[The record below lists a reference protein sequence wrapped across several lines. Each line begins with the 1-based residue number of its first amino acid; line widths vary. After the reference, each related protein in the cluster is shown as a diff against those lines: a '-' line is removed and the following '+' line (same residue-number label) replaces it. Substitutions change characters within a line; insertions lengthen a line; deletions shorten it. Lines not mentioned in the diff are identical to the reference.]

1 MKEER
6 RLTYST
12 KQIDFVSDALKIR
25 LLHLLLVD
33 DLDCIDNARFLI
45 ERVIESR
52 SRAYNMHTLVHL
64 TESTA
69 TEFFLYDI
77 FIIESL
83 AWDTTTL
90 SDGGLG
96 MIRNSRVDGI
106 LEVVIGPTD
115 RVERAAHACGC

>member
-1 MKEER
+1 MEEKR
-6 RLTYST
+6 RRAYST
-12 KQIDFVSDALKIR
+12 KQIDFVSDILKIR
-25 LLHLLLVD
+25 LRHLLFLN
-33 DLDCIDNARFLI
+33 DLDGIDNARFLI
-45 ERVIESR
+45 ERVIKSW
-52 SRAYNMHTLVHL
+52 SRAYNMHTSVHL

-106 LEVVIGPTD
+106 LEIVIGPTD
-115 RVERAAHACGC
+115 RVERAAHACEC

>member
-1 MKEER
+1 MEEKR
-6 RLTYST
+6 RRAYST
-12 KQIDFVSDALKIR
+12 KQIDFVSDILKIR
-25 LLHLLLVD
+25 LRHLLLLN
-33 DLDCIDNARFLI
+33 DLDGIDNARFLI
-45 ERVIESR
+45 ERVIKSW
-52 SRAYNMHTLVHL
+52 SRAYNMHTSVHL

-90 SDGGLG
+90 SDGGLR

-106 LEVVIGPTD
+106 LEIVIGPTD
-115 RVERAAHACGC
+115 RIERAAHTCGC

>member
-12 KQIDFVSDALKIR
+12 KQIDFVSDILKIR
-25 LLHLLLVD
+25 LRHLLFLN
-33 DLDCIDNARFLI
+33 DLDGIDNARFLI
-45 ERVIESR
+45 ERVIKSW
-52 SRAYNMHTLVHL
+52 SRAYNMHTSVHL

-90 SDGGLG
+90 SDGGLR

-106 LEVVIGPTD
+106 LEIVIGPTD
-115 RVERAAHACGC
+115 RIERAAHACEC

>member
-1 MKEER
+1 
-6 RLTYST
+6 
-12 KQIDFVSDALKIR
+12 
-25 LLHLLLVD
+25 
-33 DLDCIDNARFLI
+33 
-45 ERVIESR
+45 
-52 SRAYNMHTLVHL
+52 MHTSVHL

-90 SDGGLG
+90 SGEGLG

-115 RVERAAHACGC
+115 IEPIVTKIDELITTSPNLFEEYEQELNSPTKTRH

>member
-12 KQIDFVSDALKIR
+12 KQIDFVSDILKIR
-25 LLHLLLVD
+25 LRHLLLLN
-33 DLDCIDNARFLI
+33 DLNGIDNARFLI
-45 ERVIESR
+45 ERVIKSR
-52 SRAYNMHTLVHL
+52 SRAYNMHTLVHF

-90 SDGGLG
+90 SGEGLG
-96 MIRNSRVDGI
+96 MVRNSRVDGI